1 MHIAHSLAFNLG
13 YVLGVGLCPVGWQ
26 SMHSVSYAWHALFL
40 GKARWFGSSVNVPAR
55 TGIECGPTRPSVLG
69 MNCPLQWATKPYL
82 VGYDVLQGYH
92 LHGSWRLGD

>member
-1 MHIAHSLAFNLG
+1 MIEGYDKRMISAALTFLSYGSCEHPILGRHPSLAFILRR
-13 YVLGVGLCPVGWQ
+13 C
-26 SMHSVSYAWHALFL
+26 L

-69 MNCPLQWATKPYL
+69 MRQWATKPYL

-92 LHGSWRLGD
+92 LRGSWRLGD